1 MSREPLFM
9 KVDIAGEVVRRQAEP
24 HHLYNERG
32 QLVATC
38 MRPIV
43 RPGELLVERL
53 GTFPKIISEM
63 A

>member
-1 MSREPLFM
+1 MREPLLM
-9 KVDIAGEVVRRQAEP
+9 KVEIAGAVVHRQAEP
-24 HHLYNERG
+24 LYLYNELG

-43 RPGELLVERL
+43 RPGELLVERI
-53 GTFPKIISEM
+53 GTFPKIISES